1 MRSNGIFVEEKYIK
15 YRTMANQINISSETR
30 RAIFDTIMSHPD
42 FLGIFQGSN
51 SEDQNIVDFL
61 KMIWDLPAMPSEDQR
76 FKNAEADARQHLVN
90 NDDWDLTYTFEQRF
104 NLLAGDA
111 IHFIKFV
118 EVCVSPYVRSS
129 ADEINLYVNE
139 INPLLNKDNCEL
151 AIEDYVDDIPH
162 FIIKSGT
169 GFSFKRKDIESNR
182 FMIYVDE
189 LGDNKPC
196 FYLENVVWDDYG
208 HKTSF
213 KLYYVNQDGNYLS
226 VGKVKIC
233 KKNEYKTLDVIPRS
247 FFFLDSNFCSLGQ
260 ESSYYSILKRILGD
274 DAMAFLYAM
283 KDAAAFSRISDSFVN
298 DSGFRHSLLRDNN
311 ADMALNIGRYVLAG
325 FDPDERINFTY
336 KTQLAYALDFDF
348 SIKFDF
354 GRINQEDN
362 FNRIIA
368 IIGENGVGKTSLLSN
383 LAKSIAN
390 QHKDCFLPH
399 YPLFTKVVAASYS
412 MFDRFYDIDARDFN
426 FEYCGM
432 HNNRGG
438 LMNLDELKKRHKNN
452 AKTINALNRG
462 RNLKIFL
469 GKILPEEMLEDLF
482 EEDFETKFKYEAYED
497 YYEKMSS
504 GQTMLTNLIIDI
516 TANVRSNCLIIIDE
530 PEVHLHPNAI
540 TQIINVV
547 NLVCERFSSCCVMA
561 THSPLVIQSL
571 LSRNVLIMERDVDG
585 MPIVRQMRVE
595 SLGENLTT
603 INEEIFSNGQRDKYY
618 RRLIKKAVEGKESID
633 QVLQEL
639 QNGDVPMSLTSYM
652 LIDKYLHND

>member
-1 MRSNGIFVEEKYIK
+1 MGNQNKQIK
-15 YRTMANQINISSETR
+15 ISPKTR
-30 RAIFDTIMSHPD
+30 RAIFDTIISHAD
-42 FLGIFQGSN
+42 FMGVFQGGN
-51 SEDQNIVDFL
+51 YEDQNIVDFL
-61 KMIWDLPAMPSEDQR
+61 KMIWDLPTMPSEDPR

-90 NDDWDLTYTFEQRF
+90 NDDWDLNYTFEQRF
-104 NLLAGDA
+104 NLLAGDT
-111 IHFIKFV
+111 IYFVRFI
-118 EVCVSPYVRSS
+118 EACVSPFVRLT
-129 ADEINLYVNE
+129 ADEIRRYVNE
-139 INPLLNKDNCEL
+139 INPLLNRDNCEL
-151 AIEDYVDDIPH
+151 AIEDYIDDNPH
-162 FIIKSGT
+162 FLVKSGT
-169 GFSFKRKDIESNR
+169 GFSFERKDIDSNR
-182 FMIYVDE
+182 FTIYVNE

-196 FYLENVVWDDYG
+196 FYLENIVWDDYG

-213 KLYYVNQDGNYLS
+213 KLYYVDQDGNYLS

-233 KKNEYKTLDVIPRS
+233 KKDETRTMDVIPKS
-247 FFFLDSNFCSLGQ
+247 FLSLDSNYCSLGQ
-260 ESSYYSILKRILGD
+260 DTTYYSVIKRILGE
-274 DAMAFLYAM
+274 DAFAFLYAM
-283 KDAAAFSRISDSFVN
+283 KDASAFSRISDDFVN

-311 ADMALNIGRYVLAG
+311 ADTALNLGRYVLAG
-325 FDPDERINFTY
+325 FDPDDRINFTY
-336 KTQLAYALDFDF
+336 KTQLAYAPDIDFN
-348 SIKFDF
+348 IKFDF

-362 FNRIIA
+362 FNRVIA

-390 QHKDCFLPH
+390 QQKDCFLPH

-412 MFDRFYDIDARDFN
+412 MFDRFYDIDARAFN

-432 HNNRGG
+432 HNSRGG
-438 LMNLDELKKRHKNN
+438 LMNQEELKSRHERN

-462 RNLKIFL
+462 RNLRNFL
-469 GKILPEEMLEDLF
+469 GKILPDDMLDGLF
-482 EEDFETKFKYEAYED
+482 EDDFETKFKFETYEA

-516 TANVRSNCLIIIDE
+516 TANVRSNCLIMIDE

-547 NLVCERFSSCCVMA
+547 NLVCERFSSCCIMA

-618 RRLIKKAVEGKESID
+618 RKLIKKAVEGKDSID
-633 QVLQEL
+633 QVLQVL
-639 QNGDVPMSLTSYM
+639 QNGDLPMSLASYM
-652 LIDKYLHND
+652 LIDKYLNHD

>member
-1 MRSNGIFVEEKYIK
+1 MGNQNKQIK
-15 YRTMANQINISSETR
+15 ISPKTR
-30 RAIFDTIMSHPD
+30 RAIFDTIISHAD
-42 FLGIFQGSN
+42 FMGVFQGGN
-51 SEDQNIVDFL
+51 YEDQNIVDFL
-61 KMIWDLPAMPSEDQR
+61 KMIWDLPTMPSEDPR

-90 NDDWDLTYTFEQRF
+90 NDDWDLNYTFEQRF
-104 NLLAGDA
+104 NLLAGDT
-111 IHFIKFV
+111 IYFVRFI
-118 EVCVSPYVRSS
+118 EACVSPFVRLT
-129 ADEINLYVNE
+129 ADEIRRYVNE
-139 INPLLNKDNCEL
+139 INPLLNRDNCEL
-151 AIEDYVDDIPH
+151 AIEDYIDDNPH
-162 FIIKSGT
+162 FLVKSGT
-169 GFSFKRKDIESNR
+169 GFSFERKDIDSNR
-182 FMIYVDE
+182 FTIYVNE

-196 FYLENVVWDDYG
+196 FYLENIVWDDYG

-213 KLYYVNQDGNYLS
+213 KLYYVDQDGNYLS

-233 KKNEYKTLDVIPRS
+233 KKDENRTMDVIPKS
-247 FFFLDSNFCSLGQ
+247 FLSLDSNYCSLGQ
-260 ESSYYSILKRILGD
+260 DTSYYSVIKRILGE
-274 DAMAFLYAM
+274 DAFAFLYAM
-283 KDAAAFSRISDSFVN
+283 KDASAFSRISDDFVN

-311 ADMALNIGRYVLAG
+311 ADTALNLGRYVLAG
-325 FDPDERINFTY
+325 FDPDDRINFTY
-336 KTQLAYALDFDF
+336 KTQLAYAPDIDFN
-348 SIKFDF
+348 IKFDF

-362 FNRIIA
+362 FNRVIA

-390 QHKDCFLPH
+390 QQKDCFLPH

-412 MFDRFYDIDARDFN
+412 MFDRFYDIDARAFN

-432 HNNRGG
+432 HNSRGG
-438 LMNLDELKKRHKNN
+438 LMNQEELKSRHERN

-462 RNLKIFL
+462 RNLRNFL
-469 GKILPEEMLEDLF
+469 GKILPDDMLNGLF
-482 EEDFETKFKYEAYED
+482 EDDFETKFKFETYEA

-516 TANVRSNCLIIIDE
+516 TANVRSNCLIMIDE

-547 NLVCERFSSCCVMA
+547 NLVCERFSSCCIMA

-618 RRLIKKAVEGKESID
+618 RKLIKKAVEGKDSID

-639 QNGDVPMSLTSYM
+639 QNGDLPMSLASYM
-652 LIDKYLHND
+652 LIDKYLNHD